1 MLRLPLYTF
10 SGLVITAAFWAYMTQ
25 VDIAVDARGVVRPE
39 GDVLQLVS
47 ETGGRILDVNAQ
59 EGSLVQA
66 GDLLVQLDDRDLR
79 LRERSLLD
87 QIHRAEERL
96 ENVQRQVLEAESLDE
111 TAAEI
116 DAAEEDAAVRAVLLN
131 LEAAR
136 EQRRRTEQLFDEGL
150 VSRQAMEQARLAF
163 DRAKTE
169 RDRPST
175 MRYKRQQARAHI
187 DELAAERMPIQMALA
202 TAYHDLQQCRLE
214 ITRRGVVAPMEGR
227 ITAMPRFKP
236 GAFLNSGSLVA
247 SISPAGPSFVVEAY
261 LPTADRAFVAVGQSV
276 RLQFE
281 AASSLVRRP
290 IDGVVASIAPDATV
304 AGSGAAGYR
313 VIINPDVIPDAS
325 TNFQIG
331 MTLRV
336 HFIARQERLF
346 WLFFE
351 RIQQVIEQDP
361 V

>member
-10 SGLVITAAFWAYMTQ
+10 SGLLITAVLGAYVTQ
-25 VDIAVDARGVVRPE
+25 VDIAVHARGVVRPE

-47 ETGGRILDVNAQ
+47 ETTGRVLEVRVQ
-59 EGSLVQA
+59 EGSIVQA

-87 QIHRAEERL
+87 QIHRLEERL
-96 ENVQRQVLEAESLDE
+96 QDVQRRVLEAESLDE

-131 LEAAR
+131 LDAAR

-150 VSRQAMEQARLAF
+150 ASRRALEEARLAF
-163 DRAKTE
+163 DHAEAE

-175 MRYKRQQARAHI
+175 VQFKRQQARVRI
-187 DELAAERMPIQMALA
+187 DDIAAERIPLQSALS
-202 TAYHDLQQCRLE
+202 TAYHDLEQCRLE
-214 ITRRGVVAPMEGR
+214 ITRREIIAPVDGR
-227 ITAMPRFKP
+227 ITAMSRLKR
-236 GAFLNSGSLVA
+236 GAFLNGGSSVA
-247 SISPAGPSFVVEAY
+247 SISPARPSFVVEAL
-261 LPTADRAFVAVGQSV
+261 LPAADRAFVVEGQAV

-281 AASSLVRRP
+281 AASSLIHRP
-290 IDGVVASIAPDATV
+290 IDGVVASIAPDAVFT
-304 AGSGAAGYR
+304 GSGGGSYR
-313 VIINPDVIPDAS
+313 VTIRPDESGSD
-325 TNFQIG
+325 FQLG
-331 MTLRV
+331 MTLQV
-336 HFIARQERLF
+336 HFIARQERLL

-351 RIQQVIEQDP
+351 KTQQVFEQDP